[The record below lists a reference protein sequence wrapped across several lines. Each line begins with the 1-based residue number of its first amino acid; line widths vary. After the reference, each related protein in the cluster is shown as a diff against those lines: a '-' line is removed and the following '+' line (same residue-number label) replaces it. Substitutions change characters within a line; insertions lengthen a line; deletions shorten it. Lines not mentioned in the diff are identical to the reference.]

1 MGTDWG
7 AGVARVRTSVPSA
20 PCPSSPGA
28 PNWSGNHGNG
38 CRGTALGPGHG
49 ALVGGIGGCWAH
61 AGSVCVCV
69 PEWAGVYLSVCVS
82 SCVSVHTCSCPSVSE
97 CPVCVCTHGGV
108 CVHMDAHVC
117 CHPSPGSACVMQ
129 NQRRVQVPRGEGR
142 TGSPRARR
150 PGLHSP
156 APRLRAGY
164 SAPSTWLASG
174 TMRGLPTTPRSASS
188 TEAWRPKNQCDL
200 TDPWRALCP
209 CAHIPRNPG
218 GP

>member
-1 MGTDWG
+1 M
-7 AGVARVRTSVPSA
+7 PSA
-20 PCPSSPGA
+20 PCPGSPGT
-28 PNWSGNHGNG
+28 PYWGGNHGNG
-38 CRGTALGPGHG
+38 CRGPRWAQDTGHWWEGRAG
-49 ALVGGIGGCWAH
+49 AGRTQEGGM
-61 AGSVCVCV
+61 CV
-69 PEWAGVYLSVCVS
+69 PEWAGVYLSIVCVS
-82 SCVSVHTCSCPSVSE
+82 SCASVRTCSCPSVSE

-108 CVHMDAHVC
+108 CVHVDARVC
-117 CHPSPGSACVMQ
+117 CHPSPGSACVMH

-164 SAPSTWLASG
+164 SAPSTRLASG
-174 TMRGLPTTPRSASS
+174 ATRGLPTTPRSASS
-188 TEAWRPKNQCDL
+188 TEARCPKNQCDL
-200 TDPWRALCP
+200 TDLRRALCP